1 MASSPEPVRTVGTGP
16 RGSTTVAKA
25 PLGRLCDFSTP
36 RGSAHSLGF
45 PVSVTGSVRPVY
57 HHVNPADSCVVCSA
71 TPSLEDGADPN
82 AADPHPP
89 MTTRDLAAGQ
99 LALGI
104 EPALPG
110 IAIAPEWKDQQRLW
124 GHSFHPMCSYLASF
138 PAALAHAFVARYSR
152 RGDVVLDP
160 FSGRGTTALQACA
173 EGRIGVGND
182 LNPFA
187 HLLTAAKLEPATPA
201 QARTRLA
208 TLRLAW
214 ASASEPW
221 LALAGHVTRAPIEA
235 LVPRAGS
242 QRAATD
248 GTETVPPEVAVAFH
262 PRTLAQLLLVRSTLD
277 LAEPADR
284 FLAAALTG
292 ILHGKSASYLSEIMP
307 NTFSMAPRYVRDF
320 AARTAFASPERD
332 VFDCLERK
340 LNRLFKQAAPAAEG
354 VALLGDA
361 RDVAGRARAALR
373 ARGLPDRARLVVA
386 SPPYLRVVKYGYYN
400 WLRTWLLGFDA
411 REIDATLDDAHH
423 REPYLAFLR
432 DVLANLRPALTDDAV
447 IVLVVGDVES
457 DRGRPIAGDAGLRL
471 AERVWESAAAPEG
484 YRLAG
489 VALDDV
495 AAGRKMTKLWGA
507 EAGRATKTDRILV
520 LGATEAGRRRA
531 LAGASTPIDWTWP
544 QRGLR
549 AI

>member
-1 MASSPEPVRTVGTGP
+1 
-16 RGSTTVAKA
+16 
-25 PLGRLCDFSTP
+25 
-36 RGSAHSLGF
+36 
-45 PVSVTGSVRPVY
+45 
-57 HHVNPADSCVVCSA
+57 
-71 TPSLEDGADPN
+71 
-82 AADPHPP
+82 
-89 MTTRDLAAGQ
+89 
-99 LALGI
+99 
-104 EPALPG
+104 
-110 IAIAPEWKDQQRLW
+110 
-124 GHSFHPMCSYLASF
+124 
-138 PAALAHAFVARYSR
+138 
-152 RGDVVLDP
+152 
-160 FSGRGTTALQACA
+160 
-173 EGRIGVGND
+173 
-182 LNPFA
+182 
-187 HLLTAAKLEPATPA
+187 
-201 QARTRLA
+201 
-208 TLRLAW
+208 
-214 ASASEPW
+214 
-221 LALAGHVTRAPIEA
+221 
-235 LVPRAGS
+235 
-242 QRAATD
+242 
-248 GTETVPPEVAVAFH
+248 
-262 PRTLAQLLLVRSTLD
+262 
-277 LAEPADR
+277 
-284 FLAAALTG
+284 
-292 ILHGKSASYLSEIMP
+292 MP
-307 NTFSMAPRYVRDF
+307 NTFSMAPRYVREF
-320 AARTAFASPERD
+320 AARTAFSSPERD
-332 VFDCLERK
+332 VFDCVERK
-340 LNRLFKQAAPAAEG
+340 LNRLFKQAPPTADG

-447 IVLVVGDVES
+447 VVLVVGDVEY
-457 DRGRPIAGDAGLRL
+457 DRGRPLAGAVGL

-531 LAGASTPIDWTWP
+531 LAGASTPVDWTWP